1 MSVRNAIGSF
11 FGQAASAVSGAANAV
26 TGALTTESSPA
37 YNTLSGSTVAATPM
51 APVTTRPKAGT
62 GLVTTPLRSTQSGG
76 RRKKSRRRVQ
86 RQRKLSR
93 RSRRKCY

>member
-37 YNTLSGSTVAATPM
+37 YNTLSGSVVAST
-51 APVTTRPKAGT
+51 TTRPKAGT
-62 GLVTTPLRSTQSGG
+62 GLVTAPLSSKALSTQSGG
-76 RRKKSRRRVQ
+76 RRKKSRRSKR
-86 RQRKLSR
+86 RLSR

>member
-11 FGQAASAVSGAANAV
+11 FGQAASAVSEAANAA

-37 YNTLSGSTVAATPM
+37 YNTLSGSTAAPM

-76 RRKKSRRRVQ
+76 RRKKSRRGMK
-86 RQRKLSR
+86 RKLSR